1 MHEVHQQGFRASGRS
16 DQGLGRKR
24 RDILEE
30 TQFMKIIGHSI
41 VIWEHAVTGSAA
53 VVTDIDNASWCL
65 EAGLTLNLGNDYF
78 RDDEVN
84 QILRTVHVPRW
95 VNDHISDYCLDGTW

>member
-1 MHEVHQQGFRASGRS
+1 
-16 DQGLGRKR
+16 
-24 RDILEE
+24 
-30 TQFMKIIGHSI
+30 MKIIGHSI

-84 QILRTVHVPRW
+84 HIFQTAHVPSW
-95 VNDHISDYCLDGTW
+95 VSDHILDYRLDRTW